1 MKEKILISVLVICLL
16 SIMAVGQTTAGRLS
30 GVVSS
35 PDGVLPNATITV
47 RDNKTGKEL
56 TFTSKED
63 GTFLFPQ
70 LEFGTYTVTISSTG
84 FKTFIANEVKI
95 DVGREFS
102 LNPVLEIGNIQES
115 VTVTA
120 GADLV
125 TSDTAQVTN
134 TVSTEQI
141 LSLPLLTRTPLSLTT
156 LQAGTQSNAFQETMI
171 NGMRSSFTNI
181 TRDGINIQDNYIRQ
195 NATDFAPGRPTVDD
209 VSEFTISTSNQ
220 EADQGY
226 GGAQIRLATP
236 RGTKGFHGALFA
248 YNRNSAFQANNF
260 FNNRSS
266 DPNLNEKPAF
276 RNRNQFGGK
285 IGGPLWL
292 PHFGEGGS
300 SMLKDRGFFF
310 FAYEDVRDPLSIART
325 RTILTPSA
333 RTGIFTYNRTT
344 AGNPINAN
352 GVSCPSGAIGSA
364 CTANILTLAN
374 ALGFA
379 NTPTTISPIIQN
391 RFISQTPAQGNTTT
405 VGDQLNTTGFLFNRA
420 QDATRRNYT
429 GRIDIDINDTNTING
444 VYNFVNEATL
454 RNDQDPSGFTQIPRG
469 DVATQTK
476 TLVLAY
482 RRIFTPTIVNEVRGG
497 LFFNDVKFG
506 AFDNPALSLTLPT
519 GLDLS
524 NPENNSGEQGRF
536 VKHYNFQDNL
546 DWVLGSHSLKF
557 GGQIQYFQPHPFD
570 TFSIIPTATI
580 GTSSQTPFFTCA
592 STATCQLPG
601 GISQAQLGTA
611 NNLLALYGGY
621 VTGFSQ
627 QFNLVSPEEGF
638 VGGAPNVT
646 PFEYFV
652 NSLYVSD
659 RWRVTKNL
667 TLNLGLRYEM
677 FGPVKQTNGAAL
689 EPVITDP
696 DNPAASLLDR
706 NGVSNIVGGNAGSKN
721 AFYKRDNNNF
731 APSIG
736 FAYAPKFKGSI
747 ANFLLGNAFVI
758 RGGYS
763 HVYGNDQLVTAVSQ
777 APSNIVGFGS
787 RSGFAVGPNGSTQ
800 LNARLDQGLPSI
812 TAPTLNPLPPYSF
825 IRNNTPGIGGANTNG
840 TVFGVDPKL
849 QTPMYKQYSFGVQRE
864 FFGNTAV
871 EIRYVGTRSDNL
883 LRAYNLNQV
892 NTTNNGIL
900 ADFNRALTNLSLP
913 GATTAFC
920 NPTTVTGCQALQIF
934 RSSAAPTA
942 NTVGGATAGPGG
954 LLVGTGG
961 LSAASFNQLVRAGT
975 PGDLVNSFFQ
985 LGFNNHPTLNNPT
998 AVPFVNILPNPAAG
1012 TIGLL
1017 TNDGMSRYNSL
1028 QMEVRR
1034 RFTQGLYFQA
1044 NYTYSKNMTN
1054 AIGGDQFYFEPY
1066 LDNARPE
1073 LTLQRSDGD
1082 QTHVFNFNG
1091 VYQLPFGKGR
1101 RFLSQGG
1108 IIDKIFGGWEIS
1120 GLMNLGSGAP
1130 ISFVDPRGTFNTAA
1144 RSARQPATSTL
1155 STKEIQKLVGIFER
1169 DGKIYFIDPSII
1181 NPLNGRAAN
1190 GFGADTFT
1198 GQVFFNN
1205 GPGETGNIP
1214 LTIING
1220 PRYFRVDGALLKNI
1234 SINERM
1240 RVQLRAEAFNLFNT
1254 VNLYNNTQVASI
1266 NSTTFGQIT
1275 SAGDPRVMQFAF
1287 RFEF

>member
-1 MKEKILISVLVICLL
+1 MKEKISIVVLAICLL
-16 SIMAVGQTTAGRLS
+16 SITAVGQTTAGRLS

-35 PDGVLPNATITV
+35 PDGVLPNANITV

-70 LEFGTYTVTISSTG
+70 LEFGTYTVTVSSTG
-84 FKTFIANEVKI
+84 FKTFVANEVKI
-95 DVGREFS
+95 DVGREYS

-115 VTVTA
+115 VTITA
-120 GADLV
+120 GADV
-125 TSDTAQVTN
+125 ITSDTAQISN
-134 TVSTEQI
+134 TVSPEQI

-156 LQAGTQSNAFQETMI
+156 LQAGVQANAWQETMI
-171 NGMRSSFTNI
+171 NGMRTSFTNI

-195 NATDFAPGRPTVDD
+195 NATDYAPGRPTVDD

-260 FNNRSS
+260 FNNRNP
-266 DPNLNEKPAF
+266 DPNINKKPAF

-292 PHFGEGGS
+292 PHFGEGKS
-300 SMLKDRGFFF
+300 SILKDRGFFF
-310 FAYEDVRDPLSIART
+310 FAYEDVRDPFSIART

-333 RTGIFTYNRTT
+333 RSGILTYNRTI
-344 AGNPINAN
+344 AGDPINAN
-352 GVSCPSGAIGSA
+352 GVSCPSGAVGSA

-379 NTPTTISPIIQN
+379 NTPTTISPAIQQ
-391 RFISQTPAQGNTTT
+391 RIISQLPSAGNTTT
-405 VGDQLNTTGFLFNRA
+405 VGDQLNTTGFILNRA
-420 QDATRRNYT
+420 EDANRRNYT
-429 GRIDIDINDTNTING
+429 SRIDIDFNDKNTFNG
-444 VYNFVNEATL
+444 VYNFTNESTL
-454 RNDQDPSGFTQIPRG
+454 RNDRDPAGFTAIPRG
-469 DVATQTK
+469 DVTVASK
-476 TLVLAY
+476 TLSLAY
-482 RRIFTPTIVNEVRGG
+482 RRIFSPTIVNELRGG
-497 LFFNDVKFG
+497 LFFNEVTFG
-506 AFDNPALSLTLPT
+506 SYGNPSVSLSLPT
-519 GLDLS
+519 ALGLS
-524 NPENNSGEQGRF
+524 NPENNSGNQGRF
-536 VKHYNFQDNL
+536 VKHYNLQDNVDL
-546 DWVLGSHSLKF
+546 VMGKHSFKF
-557 GGQIQYFQPHPFD
+557 GGQIQYFRPHPFD
-570 TFSIIPTATI
+570 TFGIIPTATI
-580 GTSSQTPFFTCA
+580 GTSSVTPFFTCA
-592 STATCQLPG
+592 TAATCQLPG
-601 GISQAQLGTA
+601 GISQGQLGTA
-611 NNLLALYGGY
+611 NALLALYAGY
-621 VTGFSQ
+621 VTGYQQ
-627 QFNLVSPEEGF
+627 QFNLVSPEQGF
-638 VGGAPNVT
+638 VAGAPNIT
-646 PFEYFV
+646 PFEYWD
-652 NSLYVSD
+652 NSLYLSD
-659 RWRVTKNL
+659 RWRITKNL
-667 TLNLGLRYEM
+667 TLNLGVRYNL
-677 FGPVKQTNGAAL
+677 FGALKQTNSAAL
-689 EPVITDP
+689 EPVISDP
-696 DNPAASLLDR
+696 DNPAASLLDI
-706 NGVSNIVGGNAGSKN
+706 NGVHNIIGGNSGN
-721 AFYKRDNNNF
+721 EGAFYKNDYNNF

-736 FAYAPKFKGSI
+736 FAYAPKFRGGI
-747 ANFLLGNAFVI
+747 GRFLLGETFVM

-763 HVYGNDQLVTAVSQ
+763 HVYGNDQLVTAVLQ
-777 APSNIVGFGS
+777 APANIVGFGS
-787 RSGFAVGPNGSTQ
+787 RNAFSTTPTGSTL
-800 LNARLDQGLPSI
+800 LNARLDQGLPGI

-825 IRNNTPGIGGANTNG
+825 IRNNTPGIGGSTVNG
-840 TVFGVDPKL
+840 TIFGVDPKL
-849 QTPMYKQYSFGVQRE
+849 QTPMYQQYSFGVQRE
-864 FFGNTAV
+864 FFGNTAF

-883 LRAYNLNQV
+883 LRAANLNQV
-892 NTTNNGIL
+892 NISTNGIL
-900 ADFNRALTNLSLP
+900 EDFNRALANLRLP

-920 NPTTVTGCQALQIF
+920 NPATVAGCQALSIF

-942 NTVGGATAGPGG
+942 NTVGGATAGPGR

-961 LSAASFNQLVRAGT
+961 LGAATFNSLVNAGT
-975 PGDLVNSFFQ
+975 PGDLLNNFFQ

-1012 TIGLL
+1012 TIALL
-1017 TNDGMSRYNSL
+1017 TNDAMSRYNSL

-1073 LTLQRSDGD
+1073 LSLQRSDGD

-1091 VYQLPFGKGR
+1091 VYQLPFGKGK
-1101 RFLSQGG
+1101 RFLNRGG
-1108 IIDKIFGGWEIS
+1108 IINKIFGGWEIS
-1120 GLMNLGSGAP
+1120 GLMNLASGAP

-1144 RSARQPATSTL
+1144 RSARQPARSNL
-1155 STKEIQKLVGIFER
+1155 SPAEIQKLVGIFER

-1181 NPLNGRAAN
+1181 NPINGRAAN

-1205 GPGETGNIP
+1205 EPGETGNIP

-1220 PRYFRVDGALLKNI
+1220 PRYFRVDAALLKNI
-1234 SINERM
+1234 RFNERM
-1240 RVQLRAEAFNLFNT
+1240 RVQIRAEAFNLLNT
-1254 VNLYNNTQVASI
+1254 VNFFNNTQVASI

-1275 SAGDPRVMQFAF
+1275 SAGDPRIIQFAV